1 MEYLSIFKIKAD
13 NFLKIPKIWHILVIA
28 LAVFDASFNII
39 AGGYL
44 QQPIQIVV
52 ALYFFAMLFMYLL
65 LRVVYAINT
74 FIIARVLKGPWGSI
88 GRVEL
93 DFLTLAGIIILGI
106 IAYELSVRGIAIPMF
121 IWYLVGV
128 LLFIYIMLLSV
139 STILLIFLWKERD
152 N

>member
-28 LAVFDASFNII
+28 LAVFDTSYNTI

-52 ALYFFAMLFMYLL
+52 ALYAFTMLFMYLL

-74 FIIARVLKGPWGSI
+74 FIIARVLKGPMDSI
-88 GRVEL
+88 RRIEQELEELGRVIRDE
-93 DFLTLAGIIILGI
+93 
-106 IAYELSVRGIAIPMF
+106 
-121 IWYLVGV
+121 
-128 LLFIYIMLLSV
+128 
-139 STILLIFLWKERD
+139 KE
-152 N
+152 

>member
-52 ALYFFAMLFMYLL
+52 ALYAFTMLYMYLL
-65 LRVVYAINT
+65 LRVVYVINT
-74 FIIARVLKGPWGSI
+74 FIIIARVLKGPMDSI
-88 GRVEL
+88 RRIEQELEELGRVIRDE
-93 DFLTLAGIIILGI
+93 
-106 IAYELSVRGIAIPMF
+106 
-121 IWYLVGV
+121 
-128 LLFIYIMLLSV
+128 
-139 STILLIFLWKERD
+139 KE
-152 N
+152 